1 MGDFIVCFA
10 GSFLLINYP
19 ERGDSV
25 KGALDG
31 IRILDV
37 SRVLAGPFCSMILG
51 DLGAEVI
58 KIEQYSSGDETRGWG
73 PPFVNGESAYYLCA
87 NRNKQSMTLNLK
99 SEEGKEIFVK
109 LASTS
114 DVVIQNFKSGTLEKM
129 GIGYSQLKVKNPRLI
144 LASITG
150 FGLTGPYKDLPGYDY
165 IIQAMSGLMSITG
178 EPDGEPVKVGV
189 AIADV
194 LTGLY
199 TCIGILGA
207 MQHRN
212 QTGEGQ
218 EIDISLMDC
227 QISSLINVASNY
239 LCSGVIPKRIGNR
252 HPNISPY
259 QVFNTKDGKL
269 IIAVGNDEQ
278 FKRFSAA
285 LGRPELADMEE
296 FIHNE
301 QRLENN
307 DKLVA
312 ICEELLSKR
321 SKKEWKER
329 LDAAG
334 VPSGPINTIAEM
346 FKDPQVKARDMIV
359 EVEHPL
365 IDNLQLTG
373 SPLKLSATLVTIRRH
388 PPLFGEHTISLL
400 KSMGYN
406 SDEILS
412 LKQNNII

>member
-1 MGDFIVCFA
+1 M
-10 GSFLLINYP
+10 
-19 ERGDSV
+19 

-58 KIEQYSSGDETRGWG
+58 KIEHYVSGDETRGWG

-99 SEEGKEIFVK
+99 SEEGKEIFAK

-114 DVVIQNFKSGTLEKM
+114 DIVIQNFKAGTLEKM
-129 GIGYSQLKVKNPRLI
+129 GLGYSQLKAKNPGLI

-150 FGLTGPYKDLPGYDY
+150 FGSTGPYKDLPGYDY

-178 EPDGEPVKVGV
+178 EPHGGPVKVGV

-207 MQHRN
+207 LQHRN
-212 QTGEGQ
+212 QTGQGQ

-239 LCSGVIPKRIGNR
+239 LCSGVTPKRMGNR

-259 QVFNTKDGKL
+259 QVFKTMDGEL
-269 IIAVGNDEQ
+269 VIAVGNDEQ
-278 FKRFSAA
+278 FKRLTAV
-285 LGRPELADMEE
+285 LGVPELADMKE
-296 FIHNE
+296 FKHNE
-301 QRLENN
+301 QRLKNN

-312 ICEELLSKR
+312 ICEELLSK
-321 SKKEWKER
+321 KTKNEWKER
-329 LDAAG
+329 LDAVG
-334 VPSGPINTIAEM
+334 VPNGPINTIAEM
-346 FKDPQVKARDMIV
+346 FEDPQIMAREMIV
-359 EVEHPL
+359 EMEHPL

-373 SPLKLSATLVTIRRH
+373 SPLKLSATPVTMRRH
-388 PPLFGEHTISLL
+388 PPLFGEHTESLL
-400 KSMGYN
+400 ENIGYN
-406 SDEILS
+406 SEDISRLR
-412 LKQNNII
+412 QNNSI

>member
-1 MGDFIVCFA
+1 MK
-10 GSFLLINYP
+10 GS
-19 ERGDSV
+19 
-25 KGALDG
+25 LDG

-58 KIEQYSSGDETRGWG
+58 KIEHYASGDETRGWG

-129 GIGYSQLKVKNPRLI
+129 GLGYSQLKDNNPGLI

-150 FGLTGPYKDLPGYDY
+150 FGSTGPYKDLPGYDY

-178 EPDGEPVKVGV
+178 EPDGGPVKVGV

-207 MQHRN
+207 LQHRN
-212 QTGEGQ
+212 QSGEGQ

-239 LCSGVIPKRIGNR
+239 LCSGVIPKRMGNR

-259 QVFNTKDGKL
+259 QVFKTMEGEL
-269 IIAVGNDEQ
+269 VIAVGNDEQ
-278 FKRFSAA
+278 FKRFTAV
-285 LGRPELADMEE
+285 LGWPELADMED

-301 QRLENN
+301 QRLQNN

-312 ICEELLSKR
+312 ICEELLSK
-321 SKKEWKER
+321 KPKIEWKEQ

-334 VPSGPINTIAEM
+334 VPNGPINTIAEM
-346 FKDPQVKARDMIV
+346 FEDPQIKAREMVV
-359 EVEHPL
+359 EMEHPL
-365 IDNLQLTG
+365 IENLKLTG
-373 SPLKLSATLVTIRRH
+373 SPLKLSKTPVTMRHH
-388 PPLFGEHTISLL
+388 PPLLGEHTELL
-400 KSMGYN
+400 LERIGYN
-406 SDEILS
+406 TEEITRM
-412 LKQNNII
+412 KENKII

>member
-1 MGDFIVCFA
+1 
-10 GSFLLINYP
+10 
-19 ERGDSV
+19 
-25 KGALDG
+25 
-31 IRILDV
+31 
-37 SRVLAGPFCSMILG
+37 MILG

-58 KIEQYSSGDETRGWG
+58 KIEHYVSGDETRGWG

-99 SEEGKEIFVK
+99 SEEGKEIFAK

-114 DVVIQNFKSGTLEKM
+114 DIVIQNFKAGTLEKM
-129 GIGYSQLKVKNPRLI
+129 GLGYSQLKAKNPGLI

-150 FGLTGPYKDLPGYDY
+150 FGSTGPYKDLPGYDY

-178 EPDGEPVKVGV
+178 EPHGGPVKVGV

-207 MQHRN
+207 LQHRN
-212 QTGEGQ
+212 QTGQGQ

-239 LCSGVIPKRIGNR
+239 LCSGVTPKRMGNR

-259 QVFNTKDGKL
+259 QVFKTMDGEL
-269 IIAVGNDEQ
+269 VIAVGNDEQ
-278 FKRFSAA
+278 FKRLTAV
-285 LGRPELADMEE
+285 LGVPELADMKE
-296 FIHNE
+296 FKHNE
-301 QRLENN
+301 QRLKNN

-312 ICEELLSKR
+312 ICEELLSK
-321 SKKEWKER
+321 KTKNEWKER
-329 LDAAG
+329 LDAVG
-334 VPSGPINTIAEM
+334 VPNGPINTIAEM
-346 FKDPQVKARDMIV
+346 FEDPQIMAREMIV
-359 EVEHPL
+359 EMEHPL

-373 SPLKLSATLVTIRRH
+373 SPLKLSATPVTMRRH
-388 PPLFGEHTISLL
+388 PPLFGEHTESLL
-400 KSMGYN
+400 ENIGYN
-406 SDEILS
+406 SEDISRLR
-412 LKQNNII
+412 QNNSI

>member
-1 MGDFIVCFA
+1 M
-10 GSFLLINYP
+10 
-19 ERGDSV
+19 

-58 KIEQYSSGDETRGWG
+58 KIEHYASGDETRGWG

-99 SEEGKEIFVK
+99 SEEGKKIFSK
-109 LASTS
+109 LAYTS
-114 DVVIQNFKSGTLEKM
+114 DVMIQNFKSGTLEKM
-129 GIGYSQLKVKNPRLI
+129 GLGYSQLKAINPGLI

-150 FGLTGPYKDLPGYDY
+150 FGSTGPYKDLPGYDY

-178 EPDGEPVKVGV
+178 EPEGTPVKVGV

-207 MQHRN
+207 LQHRN

-239 LCSGVIPKRIGNR
+239 LCSGVIPKRLGNR

-259 QVFNTKDGKL
+259 QVFNTIDGEL
-269 IIAVGNDEQ
+269 VIAVGNDEQ
-278 FKRFSAA
+278 FKRFAA
-285 LGRPELADMEE
+285 VLGRPELAEMEE

-301 QRLENN
+301 QRLKNN

-312 ICEELLSKR
+312 ICEELLSKKP
-321 SKKEWKER
+321 KKEWKER
-329 LDAAG
+329 LDVVG
-334 VPSGPINTIAEM
+334 VPNGPINTIAEM
-346 FKDPQVKARDMIV
+346 FENPQIKAREMIV
-359 EVEHPL
+359 EMEHPL
-365 IDNLQLTG
+365 IDHLRLTG
-373 SPLKLSATLVTIRRH
+373 SPLKLSATPVTMRRH
-388 PPLFGEHTISLL
+388 PPLFGEHTESLL
-400 KSMGYN
+400 ESIGYN
-406 SDEILS
+406 SEEIS
-412 LKQNNII
+412 RLKQNNII